1 MQRLPFVDW
10 ARGFA
15 VIAMVL
21 WHTGDGWLRKGLHAG
36 EGFNFLRFVGG
47 LAAPSFLLLAG
58 TGAALAARPA
68 QDSGQAQQRGRAGMA
83 RGAEILVLGYGLRLQ
98 TWLVDA
104 AALTQLHTLR
114 AWLPL
119 LLGYVA
125 LFAGF
130 RTFPKRTQRGLRLL
144 ALGAF
149 LVVVALVQ
157 VNSVAPGRLAR
168 LLQVD
173 VLQAIGGSLVLL
185 AAGERWLGLLQR
197 PLLLCLLGGACAFSV
212 QPLSKLLPGPLPVP
226 LAAYLARFPQP
237 GGAGVPAALFPL
249 CPWFAYAC
257 FGAAF
262 GASLR
267 RHSARA
273 ESLLLFGVALG
284 AMLAAASS
292 EAHPFVRQLMHIE
305 ILVAPL
311 RTVFRVGIVLVLLG
325 LGFAFAPGR
334 VANEVVRFGR
344 ASLRVYWFHLV
355 FAYGILARP
364 LRARLGYAEWA
375 ALACVL
381 LVAMWGL
388 ARLRLPTPSQPD
400 RA

>member
-1 MQRLPFVDW
+1 VQRLPFVDW

-58 TGAALAARPA
+58 VGAALAARPA
-68 QDSGQAQQRGRAGMA
+68 QSQEQAEARGRAGMA

-104 AALTQLHTLR
+104 AALTALHTLR

-125 LFAGF
+125 LFVAF
-130 RTFPKRTQRGLRLL
+130 RSLPRDRKRGLRLL
-144 ALGAF
+144 ALGAG
-149 LVVVALVQ
+149 LVLVSLLQ

-185 AAGERWLGLLQR
+185 AAGERWLRLLQR
-197 PLLLCLLGGACAFSV
+197 PALLCLFGSACALSV
-212 QPLSKLLPGPLPVP
+212 QPLSQVLPGPLPLP
-226 LAAYLARFPQP
+226 LAAYLARFPAP
-237 GGAGVPAALFPL
+237 AGGVPPSLFPL

-257 FGAAF
+257 FGAAL
-262 GASLR
+262 GAILR
-267 RHSARA
+267 QRGAVA
-273 ESLLLFGVALG
+273 ERVLLLSVALG
-284 AMLAAASS
+284 AALAVASS
-292 EAHPFVRQLMHIE
+292 EAHPFIRQLFATAT
-305 ILVAPL
+305 LVAPL
-311 RTVFRVGIVLVLLG
+311 RVVYRVGIVLVLLG
-325 LGFAFAPGR
+325 LGFAFSPGR
-334 VANEVVRFGR
+334 VANLVVSLGR
-344 ASLRVYWFHLV
+344 ASLRVYWFHLP
-355 FAYGILARP
+355 FAYGILGRP
-364 LRARLGYAEWA
+364 LHARLGYGQWGG
-375 ALACVL
+375 LVCLL

-388 ARLRLPTPSQPD
+388 SRLRLPAPQPD